1 MATILVV
8 DDEDGLRDML
18 CDALRIADFTAME
31 ASDGREALKIL
42 ETQPIDLVV
51 ADVNMPV
58 MDGFEM
64 LAELRKSNQ
73 TMPVILLTAQSE
85 RNDVTKGLHLGADD
99 YVKKPFGLEELLL
112 RIQAVLRRTSSTETP
127 VALLQCGPIVLSQET
142 HTVTF
147 NGKIVD
153 ISPTEFQVLHLL
165 LAHKGKVVRKATLL
179 SEVWGINFQTTTN
192 VVDTY
197 ISYLRKKLH
206 REGFEGI
213 KTIRGVGFQID
224 EK

>member
-18 CDALRIADFTAME
+18 CDALRIAQFDVVDAQ
-31 ASDGREALKIL
+31 DGQEALALLSKKS
-42 ETQPIDLVV
+42 IDLIV

-58 MDGFEM
+58 MDGFQM
-64 LAELRKSNQ
+64 LERMRESGH
-73 TMPVILLTAQSE
+73 TVPVILLTAQTE

-112 RIQAVLRRTSSTETP
+112 RIHAVLRRTQSHEDTG
-127 VALLQCGPIVLSQET
+127 VLLECGPIVLNQET
-142 HTVTF
+142 HSVTF
-147 NGKIVD
+147 NGIAVEL
-153 ISPTEFQVLHLL
+153 SPTEFDVLHLL
-165 LAHKGKVVRKATLL
+165 LVNKGKVVRKAKLL
-179 SEVWGINFQTTTN
+179 SDVWGINFQASAN

-206 REGFEGI
+206 RDGFDGI

-224 EK
+224 DK